1 VTDVLPY
8 YLYSSLILNLERSDV
23 TALILNLSPTIELT
37 DEQFFQLCQNNQDLR
52 LERTADGEL
61 IIMPPTGWESGNRN
75 SRLTQRLGNW
85 ADTDGTGLSFDSS
98 TGFKL
103 PNGANRS
110 PDASW
115 VSRERLEALNPDPAK
130 FLPLAP
136 DFVVELRSASDSLRT
151 VQQKMQEYIDNGV
164 RLGWL
169 IDPQNQQVEIYRPG
183 QEVEILRAPTSLSGE
198 NVLPGFVL
206 NLAQI
211 LS

>member
-1 VTDVLPY
+1 M
-8 YLYSSLILNLERSDV
+8 

-37 DEQFFQLCQNNQDLR
+37 DEQFFQLCQNNRDLR
-52 LERTADGEL
+52 LERTAQGEL

-75 SRLTQRLGNW
+75 SRLTQPLGNW
-85 ADTDGTGLSFDSS
+85 ADADGTGLAFDSS

-115 VSRERLEALNPDPAK
+115 VSRELLEALNPDPAK
-130 FLPLAP
+130 FLPLSP
-136 DFVVELRSASDSLRT
+136 DFAVELRSASDSLKT

-164 RLGWL
+164 LLGWL

-183 QEVEILRAPTSLSGE
+183 QDVEVLRRRSPSETSPTSLSGE

-206 NLAQI
+206 DLAQI

>member
-1 VTDVLPY
+1 M
-8 YLYSSLILNLERSDV
+8 

-37 DEQFFQLCQNNQDLR
+37 DEQFFQLCQNNRNLR
-52 LERTADGEL
+52 LERTAEGEL

-85 ADTDGTGLSFDSS
+85 ADADGTGLAFDSS

-115 VSRERLEALNPDPAK
+115 VSRQRLEALNPDPDR
-130 FLPLAP
+130 FLPIAP
-136 DFVVELRSASDSLRT
+136 DFAVELRSASDSLRT

-169 IDPQNQQVEIYRPG
+169 IDPQNQQVEIYRQG
-183 QEVEILRAPTSLSGE
+183 KEIEVLRLPINLSGE
-198 NVLPGFVL
+198 DVLPGFIL